1 MTAFEISSLVERELT
16 RISDPNTVA
25 LIRDLLVSPRCE
37 QRPWGYGEPN
47 QTFSRWIVAEHPS
60 SNTVLAYCEHGFGP
74 RCSWGLLCCS
84 GERLN
89 IGMDSS
95 WFTSLEDCVRDSCAW
110 PEQCDVMKSHQN
122 FWQRM
127 AADWKPTVL
136 LALPMFVAAMWFG
149 IAHKYQDIG
158 LFAAVMALGTL
169 HVAEMAVLA
178 FRKYREWR
186 NGG

>member
-1 MTAFEISSLVERELT
+1 MH
-16 RISDPNTVA
+16 VA
-25 LIRDLLVSPRCE
+25 INME
-37 QRPWGYGEPN
+37 
-47 QTFSRWIVAEHPS
+47 
-60 SNTVLAYCEHGFGP
+60 
-74 RCSWGLLCCS
+74 
-84 GERLN
+84 
-89 IGMDSS
+89 
-95 WFTSLEDCVRDSCAW
+95 
-110 PEQCDVMKSHQN
+110 VMKSHQN

-158 LFAAVMALGTL
+158 LFAVAMALGTL

-178 FRKYREWR
+178 FRRYREWR